1 MAHFARVD
9 DNNIVTEVV
18 VVDNEVEH
26 RGQEFLAIDLELGGR
41 WIQTSYNSNFRG
53 IFAAIGYWYDE
64 VNDIFVA
71 PVTEQQ
77 TETLENPDANNI
89 T

>member
-1 MAHFARVD
+1 MAHFAQVD

-18 VVDNEVEH
+18 VVSNEIEY
-26 RGQEFLAIDLELGGR
+26 RGQEFLAIDLGLGGR

-64 VNDIFVA
+64 VNDIFVM
-71 PVTEQQ
+71 PKIEKQ
-77 TETLENPDANNI
+77 TETLENN
-89 T
+89 

>member
-77 TETLENPDANNI
+77 TETLENTDANNI

>member
-1 MAHFARVD
+1 MAHFAKVD

-71 PVTEQQ
+71 PVTEQE
-77 TETLENPDANNI
+77 TETLENTDANNI